1 MSAKKPLVPQTAWG
15 RLMEAAPE
23 EGVQPLKNAKRIETR
38 LIDADPRQPRKAF
51 DEGAMQEL
59 IASVEQR
66 GILQP
71 ITVQADGQGRYFIVT
86 GERRWRAA
94 QAVGL
99 ETVPAI
105 VVDMTEPEL
114 RLDRVIENRQRA
126 DLSDME
132 FADALEEIR
141 EDLGARAPNL
151 TSNEM
156 DEHVGE
162 RLGISGRT
170 VRSFI
175 ALNNLPVEVKGLL
188 GPLRTEL
195 RTRGLARLRDQP
207 ERQMGLAEAVVEHQL
222 SGRQTVA
229 AAQLLKRQRDL
240 SVEDAVAA
248 VLGGGAAAEAAAGAR
263 PGAAP
268 QQYRQ
273 VRELL
278 RAVTGLI
285 RQPDPATGES
295 VLGVAEVVELHA
307 LLEPLAALFVELGPV
322 VERVEQERHVELQVR
337 LSEMLAAPLQS
348 SRRPGLYPVRKNVRR
363 ET

>member
-1 MSAKKPLVPQTAWG
+1 MSPKKPLVPQTAWG
-15 RLMEAAPE
+15 RLVEAAPE
-23 EGVQPLKNAKRIETR
+23 EGVQPLKNAKRIEIR
-38 LIDADPRQPRKAF
+38 LIDADPRQPRKQF
-51 DEGAMQEL
+51 DEEPMQEL
-59 IASVEQR
+59 IASVQQR

-94 QAVGL
+94 QAAGL

-105 VVDMTEPEL
+105 VVDLTEPEL

-141 EDLGARAPNL
+141 SDLGARAPNL

-175 ALNNLPVEVKGLL
+175 ALNNLPADVKALL

-195 RTRGLARLRDQP
+195 RTRGLARLRDQS
-207 ERQMGLAEAVVEHQL
+207 ERQMQLAQAVFDHQL

-229 AAQLLKRQRDL
+229 AAQLLKRQRNL
-240 SVEDAVAA
+240 SVDAAVAQ
-248 VLGGGAAAEAAAGAR
+248 VLGG
-263 PGAAP
+263 PSTSDHVAAP
-268 QQYRQ
+268 PDPAQQEHYRQ
-273 VRELL
+273 VRGLL
-278 RAVTGLI
+278 QEVGRLL

-295 VLGVAEVVELHA
+295 VLGVVEVRELYA
-307 LLEPLAALFVELGPV
+307 LLEPLAALFEELTPV
-322 VERVEQERHVELQVR
+322 VERIEAEGDVDLQVR
-337 LSEMLAAPLQS
+337 VSEMLAAPLQTQP
-348 SRRPGLYPVRKNVRR
+348 RRPALYPVPKRR
-363 ET
+363 

>member
-38 LIDADPRQPRKAF
+38 LIDADPRQPRKVF

-71 ITVQADGQGRYFIVT
+71 ITVQANGQGRYFIVT

-105 VVDMTEPEL
+105 VVDLTEPEL

-141 EDLGARAPNL
+141 EDLGSRAPNL
-151 TSNEM
+151 TSNEL

-175 ALNNLPVEVKGLL
+175 ALNNLPPEVKAVL
-188 GPLRTEL
+188 GEMRTEL
-195 RTRGLARLRDQP
+195 RTRGLVRLRNEP
-207 ERQMGLAEAVVEHQL
+207 ERQMALAQAIVEQQL

-229 AAQLLKRQRDL
+229 AAQLLKRVRGL
-240 SVEDAVAA
+240 SVDEAVAQVVSGA
-248 VLGGGAAAEAAAGAR
+248 VVGADAEAALPTPSG
-263 PGAAP
+263 P
-268 QQYRQ
+268 QQYQQ

-278 RAVTGLI
+278 LAVGRAI

-307 LLEPLAALFVELGPV
+307 LLEPLAALFVELAPV
-322 VERVEQERHVELQVR
+322 VERVESERNVELQVR
-337 LSEMLAAPLQS
+337 LSELLGAPLQTR
-348 SRRPGLYPVRKNVRR
+348 SRRAGLYPVPKRR
-363 ET
+363 